1 MKTKTGWT
9 CTCRL
14 HKKVVDFDDV
24 WYRKEDVLCH
34 DEYWNHDSDGKPVK
48 VKVTR
53 HWGKITVEKI

>member
-14 HKKVVDFDDV
+14 NRLGVPLDSLCE
-24 WYRKEDVLCH
+24 RKEDVLCY
-34 DEYWNHDSDGKPVK
+34 DEYWNHDEGGKPVK

-53 HWGKITVEKI
+53 HWGKITVEEI